1 MIASRSPTTS
11 SASTVLVALRW
22 QVPVGYHLL
31 AYGLAALSGSTA
43 SSAGCE
49 ACAEEGSG
57 LERKLKTK
65 PASVK
70 QEVSGRFAQ
79 Q

>member
-49 ACAEEGSG
+49 ACGEEGSG
-57 LERKLKTK
+57 RRRETAVK
-65 PASVK
+65 PSSVK

-79 Q
+79 